1 MNAIRIISI
10 FVSQN
15 LAQKNSPIANRLG
28 IIEDW
33 RSRWFSIKN
42 YKSYLHDDLRIREY
56 LDKRL
61 RGFSVDK
68 IEIERSP
75 GQLMLRLWTARPGLI
90 IGRGGTG
97 IEELKSELES
107 IIEDKTRVRLEVQEI
122 KKPTMSAAIVAEQIA
137 EQIERRVPFRRTM
150 KQAFA
155 KIIANP
161 EVKGAKIQ
169 ISGRL
174 DGSEI
179 AREEHTESG
188 LLPLQTLRE
197 KIDYAQNTA
206 FTTYGTVGI
215 KVWIYKPGD

>member
-1 MNAIRIISI
+1 M
-10 FVSQN
+10 
-15 LAQKNSPIANRLG
+15 AQKNSPIANRLG

>member
-1 MNAIRIISI
+1 M
-10 FVSQN
+10 
-15 LAQKNSPIANRLG
+15 AQKNSPIANRLG
-28 IIEDW
+28 ITEDW
-33 RSRWFSIKN
+33 RSRWFSVKK

-97 IEELKSELES
+97 IEELKNELES
-107 IIEDKTRVRLEVQEI
+107 IIEDKMRVRLEVQEI

-150 KQAFA
+150 KKAFA

-197 KIDYAQNTA
+197 RIDYAQNTA
-206 FTTYGTVGI
+206 
-215 KVWIYKPGD
+215 